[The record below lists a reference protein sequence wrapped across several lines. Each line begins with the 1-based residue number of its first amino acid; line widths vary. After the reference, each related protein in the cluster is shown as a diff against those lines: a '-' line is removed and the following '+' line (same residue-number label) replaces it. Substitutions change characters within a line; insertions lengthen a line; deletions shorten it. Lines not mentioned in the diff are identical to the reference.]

1 MYIVYTYIYPIYRC
15 IWRLWRSE
23 GFFCYKI
30 FQKKVWSPSPPPT
43 FHTNAETNLF
53 IMCKSSAHKL
63 RLFWP
68 IDPLLGLSFG
78 TAFLEITVTILNV
91 LIIKVWF
98 IPSLRQSSEVGTSPQ
113 SPEKRQIKWKHL
125 WGCKKGVEGLWG
137 PHMFITFNLGFE
149 DLAKKLQYCNIVK

>member
-1 MYIVYTYIYPIYRC
+1 MYMKAVTFRGIFLLQNI
-15 IWRLWRSE
+15 SE
-23 GFFCYKI
+23 KSLEPF
-30 FQKKVWSPSPPPT
+30 PPPT

-91 LIIKVWF
+91 LIIKV
-98 IPSLRQSSEVGTSPQ
+98 
-113 SPEKRQIKWKHL
+113 
-125 WGCKKGVEGLWG
+125 
-137 PHMFITFNLGFE
+137 
-149 DLAKKLQYCNIVK
+149 